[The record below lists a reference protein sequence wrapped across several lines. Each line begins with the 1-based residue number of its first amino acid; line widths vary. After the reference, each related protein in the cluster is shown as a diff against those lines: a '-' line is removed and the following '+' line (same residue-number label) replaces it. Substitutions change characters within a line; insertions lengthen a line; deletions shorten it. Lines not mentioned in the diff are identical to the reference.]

1 MANYISKKDQEE
13 MVLLISY
20 FLEESNNGQ
29 KTTPKSDRIMNL
41 LYTKFIDK
49 IIQGVIY
56 SPKFRFYN
64 FHDPDDLFQVG
75 RIEIYRSI
83 VKQQWNP
90 TRGSIFNFFTTVLKK
105 NLTWYTMNHSRKKS
119 KMSEVEIGEIH
130 DSNLMTHEDFDQVF
144 FLDSVFDE
152 MKRFFEGREN
162 MYRLCLIFIEYYNFN
177 RGKKFVK
184 KEFIEY
190 ANTYAFSSSFCH
202 SFFNNLKKIKNIQ
215 KILAS
220 YKEK

>member
-1 MANYISKKDQEE
+1 MANYINKKDQEE
-13 MVLLISY
+13 MALLISF
-20 FLEESNNGQ
+20 FLKESDNG
-29 KTTPKSDRIMNL
+29 KVSTPKSNRIMNL
-41 LYTKFIDK
+41 LYEKFIDK

-56 SPKFRFYN
+56 SPRFKFYN
-64 FHDPDDLFQVG
+64 FYDPDDLFQVG
-75 RIEIYRSI
+75 RIEIYKSI
-83 VKQQWNP
+83 IKQQWNP
-90 TRGSIFNFFTTVLKK
+90 LKGSIFNFFTTVLKK

-119 KMSEVEIGEIH
+119 RMLEVEITEVN
-130 DSNLMTHEDFDQVF
+130 DSNLMTYEDFDQAF

-152 MKRFFEGREN
+152 MKRFFKGRDN
-162 MYRLCLIFIEYYNFN
+162 MHRLCLIFIEYYNFN

-215 KILAS
+215 KILHS
-220 YKEK
+220 YREK